1 MPKFNLQDFFTKSS
15 PSVKDLEPDLLNLT
29 DSERKVILTVMQK
42 DLVLKGVQNNQEN
55 HEVLNDWLLQSK
67 IKTVSKKEPLECESC
82 GKRHCHC
89 DTEKNKALT
98 LKTKRKRLKS
108 LRSPSVEY
116 ALELS
121 KQILHSPLSPCHDSS
136 TTASTGKKSSQNPAS
151 DTNHLTVK
159 KDKMLKRKRGTLK
172 SSKAS

>member
-1 MPKFNLQDFFTKSS
+1 M
-15 PSVKDLEPDLLNLT
+15 
-29 DSERKVILTVMQK
+29 
-42 DLVLKGVQNNQEN
+42 
-55 HEVLNDWLLQSK
+55 
-67 IKTVSKKEPLECESC
+67 ECESC

-136 TTASTGKKSSQNPAS
+136 TSGSTDRKSSQNPSS

-159 KDKMLKRKRGTLK
+159 IDSKRKRGTLK
-172 SSKAS
+172 SSKASFTKKIYTNTTKYENNF